1 MGPAEGRRDVWH
13 LFTASELAES
23 RRQCPLNRYELDFPI
38 TSCDWV
44 RVRRVKS
51 EFNGIG
57 VVTSGA
63 HTGLIERVAKN
74 ER

>member
-13 LFTASELAES
+13 LSTASELAES
-23 RRQCPLNRYELDFPI
+23 RRQCPLNRYELDFSI
-38 TSCDWV
+38 TCDCV
-44 RVRRVKS
+44 RVRRAKD